1 MSDIRKEYEEQ
12 TIISSF
18 ASWVILI
25 VFPLIIMGWGM
36 FVEMI
41 VSTGPAKWDFGVLP
55 DTPSQS
61 VYSTAEPQ
69 KNVNMP
75 TFYSI
80 PKPQGI
86 PYQIHR
92 IPDANLPPGEIKQ

>member
-1 MSDIRKEYEEQ
+1 MNGKQKEYEEQ
-12 TIISSF
+12 TLISLL
-18 ASWVILI
+18 ASWIILI
-25 VFPLIIMGWGM
+25 VAASLIMGWGM

-41 VSTGPAKWDFGVLP
+41 VGVQPSHWDFSVLP

-61 VYSTAEPQ
+61 VYSTSLPPSEA
-69 KNVNMP
+69 NV
-75 TFYSI
+75 
-80 PKPQGI
+80 

>member
-1 MSDIRKEYEEQ
+1 VNGRRKEYEEE

-18 ASWVILI
+18 WSWVILI
-25 VFPLIIMGWGM
+25 IFCAIIMGWGM

-41 VSTGPAKWDFGVLP
+41 VGVQPPHWDFGVLP

-61 VYSTAEPQ
+61 VYSTVSPPSDV
-69 KNVNMP
+69 NV
-75 TFYSI
+75 
-80 PKPQGI
+80 

>member
-1 MSDIRKEYEEQ
+1 MNSPRKEYEEL

-18 ASWVILI
+18 WSWVILI
-25 VFPLIIMGWGM
+25 VFCAIIMGWGM
-36 FVEMI
+36 FVEMM
-41 VSTGPAKWDFGVLP
+41 VGVAAPHWDFGVLP

-61 VYSTAEPQ
+61 VYSTALPPSD
-69 KNVNMP
+69 VN
-75 TFYSI
+75 
-80 PKPQGI
+80 I

>member
-1 MSDIRKEYEEQ
+1 MSDLRKEYEEQ

-18 ASWVILI
+18 WSWVILI
-25 VFPLIIMGWGM
+25 VFCAIIMGWGM

-41 VSTGPAKWDFGVLP
+41 VGEQPSHWDFGILP

-61 VYSTAEPQ
+61 VYSTVSPPSDV
-69 KNVNMP
+69 NV
-75 TFYSI
+75 
-80 PKPQGI
+80 

>member
-1 MSDIRKEYEEQ
+1 MNGMRKEYEEQ

-18 ASWVILI
+18 WSWVILI
-25 VFPLIIMGWGM
+25 VFPILILSWGM
-36 FVEMI
+36 FVEMV
-41 VSTGPAKWDFGVLP
+41 VSVGPSRWDFGTLP

-61 VYSTAEPQ
+61 VYSTSLPPSDV
-69 KNVNMP
+69 NV
-75 TFYSI
+75 
-80 PKPQGI
+80 

>member
-1 MSDIRKEYEEQ
+1 MNGKQKEYEEQ
-12 TIISSF
+12 TLIPSL
-18 ASWVILI
+18 ASWAILI
-25 VFPLIIMGWGM
+25 VATALIMSWGM

-41 VSTGPAKWDFGVLP
+41 VGVQPPHWDFGVLP

-61 VYSTAEPQ
+61 QYSTALPPSDV
-69 KNVNMP
+69 NV
-75 TFYSI
+75 
-80 PKPQGI
+80 

>member
-1 MSDIRKEYEEQ
+1 MKGTRKEYEEQ

-18 ASWVILI
+18 WSWVFLI
-25 VFPLIIMGWGM
+25 VFPIMILGWGM

-41 VSTGPAKWDFGVLP
+41 VSVGPSRWDFGTLP

-61 VYSTAEPQ
+61 VYSTASPPCDV
-69 KNVNMP
+69 NV
-75 TFYSI
+75 
-80 PKPQGI
+80 

>member
-1 MSDIRKEYEEQ
+1 MNSPRKEYEEL

-18 ASWVILI
+18 WSWVFLI
-25 VFPLIIMGWGM
+25 VFSASIMCWGM

-41 VSTGPAKWDFGVLP
+41 VSVGPSRWDFGALP

-61 VYSTAEPQ
+61 VYSTASPPSDV
-69 KNVNMP
+69 NV
-75 TFYSI
+75 
-80 PKPQGI
+80 

>member
-1 MSDIRKEYEEQ
+1 MNGTRKEYEEQ

-18 ASWVILI
+18 WSWVILI
-25 VFPLIIMGWGM
+25 VFPIMILGWGM

-41 VSTGPAKWDFGVLP
+41 VVTGPSRWDFGVLP

-61 VYSTAEPQ
+61 AYSTALPPSDV
-69 KNVNMP
+69 NV
-75 TFYSI
+75 
-80 PKPQGI
+80 

-92 IPDANLPPGEIKQ
+92 IPDAQLPPGEIKQ